1 MPVTCRWIVCWVVVV
16 VQLPAFAWGAGDA
29 AKGKAMYDQFCAA
42 CHGTSGKGDGP
53 AAAAL
58 NPRPRDHT
66 DAKYM
71 ATLKDQDIIKVTKE
85 GGAAVGKSPL
95 MPPWGGQFT
104 DQQIQDLVAHI
115 RSLAPR
121 R

>member
-1 MPVTCRWIVCWVVVV
+1 MPVPCRRMVCLVVVV
-16 VQLPAFAWGAGDA
+16 VQLPAFAWGAGNA
-29 AKGKAMYDQFCAA
+29 AKGKVVYDQYCAA

-58 NPRPRDHT
+58 NPKPRDHT

-71 ATLKDQDIIKVTKE
+71 ATLKDQDIVKVMKE

-95 MPPWGGQFT
+95 MPPWGGHLT
-104 DQQIQDLVAHI
+104 DQQIQDLVAYI
-115 RSLAPR
+115 RSLAR